1 MSCFSSS
8 SWLCHLKYFGGS
20 EHIPHYVHIICFSLC
35 IHVLIIF
42 ESVTISVEKSVARC
56 NGII

>member
-8 SWLCHLKYFGGS
+8 SRLCHLKYFEGS
-20 EHIPHYVHIICFSLC
+20 EHISHYVHIICFSLC
-35 IHVLIIF
+35 IYDLIFF